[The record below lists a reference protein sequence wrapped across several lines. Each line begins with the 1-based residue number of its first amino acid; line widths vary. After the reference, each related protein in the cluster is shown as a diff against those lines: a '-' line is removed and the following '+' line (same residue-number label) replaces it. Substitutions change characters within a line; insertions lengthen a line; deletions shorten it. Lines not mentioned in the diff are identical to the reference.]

1 MDEPASLTSGTVGAS
16 GWVEG
21 LPTPADGSV
30 RLPMSPTLT
39 TDGKMSDSTGTPH
52 MRTSSLEGIPTV
64 GQIGSSPASASQAH
78 GTSSSTPAHATTST
92 ATRPGHVR
100 MPSSTKIRFAPL
112 PTPNRK
118 RSLST
123 GRIVTKAKLEP
134 DGTRTMER
142 FSDRADGGNDSWVS
156 DENEGGREAGESA
169 VQDEEDDEEEDDEE
183 DTGKTSSWKTMGM
196 SKKRTSS
203 ITSSSY
209 TYTKKLFKPF
219 SSSGGGEEKTAEEPS
234 SMTFGSPLRKTLSTG
249 GMMGSSPFRSA
260 GEQDRRRSFL
270 STGSLMGNSKGDS
283 NSAKRSH
290 MRNGSS
296 SNSEKPDFSSL
307 SSSLGYKAET
317 EFAPS
322 GASMPKTDRRPV
334 KMLNG
339 RVYGGNKAG
348 GKGAG
353 SSTSAEPEFS
363 EWGGLMGAGGGGL
376 GSNQSAPRAAIPKL
390 AASGPTTAAPIVKK
404 SGFLDDADDGSGMG
418 WVKRRREQRERERR
432 ASEQAPPAMN
442 PSSSGDHYTPDPS
455 SSTDAPQ
462 PLIGSVPAVRVT
474 PPHWPETFSPDES
487 ERSLAEYIS
496 ARPTEATIMEETS
509 VPGTPRENSRSGS
522 PAAVGLGG
530 AIRVPPPSRD
540 GRDWTGS
547 RGTGGDGSA
556 VEDDSESDSAE
567 LEGEVEEEDEDEEEG
582 DRGDFESDSEDEVE
596 LDMEG
601 LGQNAR

>member
-1 MDEPASLTSGTVGAS
+1 
-16 GWVEG
+16 
-21 LPTPADGSV
+21 
-30 RLPMSPTLT
+30 
-39 TDGKMSDSTGTPH
+39 
-52 MRTSSLEGIPTV
+52 MRTSSLEGIPMTGQV
-64 GQIGSSPASASQAH
+64 GASATVATQQA
-78 GTSSSTPAHATTST
+78 GGASSSTSAQSPTATA
-92 ATRPGHVR
+92 ATRPGHAR

-142 FSDRADGGNDSWVS
+142 FSNRADGGNDSWAS
-156 DENEGGREAGESA
+156 DDNDGGREVGESA
-169 VQDEEDDEEEDDEE
+169 VQDEDDDDVEEDEEK
-183 DTGKTSSWKTMGM
+183 DTAKTSSWKTMGM

-219 SSSGGGEEKTAEEPS
+219 SSSEDKTTEEPS

-270 STGSLMGNSKGDS
+270 STGSLMGNNKGDS
-283 NSAKRSH
+283 SSTKRSH

-307 SSSLGYKAET
+307 SSSLGYRAET
-317 EFAPS
+317 DFAPS
-322 GASMPKTDRRPV
+322 AASMPKTDRRPV

-339 RVYGGNKAG
+339 RVYGGKKAG
-348 GKGAG
+348 GKG
-353 SSTSAEPEFS
+353 SAPTEPEFS

-376 GSNQSAPRAAIPKL
+376 GSNQPVPSVVVPKPAAAGIVADVPV
-390 AASGPTTAAPIVKK
+390 VKK

-442 PSSSGDHYTPDPS
+442 ASSAGDHYHPDAA
-455 SSTDAPQ
+455 SSTDSPQ

-487 ERSLAEYIS
+487 ERSLGEYIS

-530 AIRVPPPSRD
+530 AIRVPPSSRD

-556 VEDDSESDSAE
+556 VEDESESDSAE
-567 LEGEVEEEDEDEEEG
+567 LEDEEEEEG